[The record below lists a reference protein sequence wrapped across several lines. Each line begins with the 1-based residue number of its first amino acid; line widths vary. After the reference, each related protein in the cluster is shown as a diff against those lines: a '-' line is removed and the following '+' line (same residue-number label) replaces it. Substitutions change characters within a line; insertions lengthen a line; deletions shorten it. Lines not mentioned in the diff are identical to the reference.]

1 MFLELQEE
9 HFTLLAKMTTELE
22 AAITVM
28 QWRNDFETALL
39 LARRRSVLPVR
50 KKLLAAQ
57 QKIVEADTKRKGDG
71 TRKEKLRLLVRKSR
85 VVFGVCD
92 QGGRGGGGLRSGQ
105 CALRI
110 TVGGVARTLTGR
122 VAVARSPSYLPGD
135 VRVLEAVAAPGLRH
149 LVDCVV
155 FPTVGERPPADEMA
169 GGDLDGDKFFV
180 CWDERLVPPEVRPAA
195 EYPAAAAK
203 KEGPV
208 THEAKIKYFSCQ
220 RNLQGAVDTL
230 YNKWV

>member
-9 HFTLLAKMTTELE
+9 HFSLLARMTTELE

-28 QWRNDFETALL
+28 QWRNDFETALVL
-39 LARRRSVLPVR
+39 VRRRSVLPVR

-57 QKIVEADTKRKGDG
+57 QKIVEADTKRNRDG

-92 QGGRGGGGLRSGQ
+92 QGGRGGLQSGQ
-105 CALRI
+105 CVLRI
-110 TVGGVARTLTGR
+110 TVDGVAKTLTGK
-122 VAVARSPSYLPGD
+122 VVVARSPSYLLGD
-135 VRVLEAVAAPGLRH
+135 MRVLEAVVAPGLEH

-155 FPTVGERPPADEMA
+155 FPMEGERPHPDEMA
-169 GGDLDGDKFFV
+169 GGDLDGDRFFV
-180 CWDERLVPPEVRPAA
+180 CWDERLVPREIRPAA

-208 THEAKIKYFSCQ
+208 TYEAKIKYFSCQ
-220 RNLQGAVDTL
+220 RNLQGGVDSL